1 VAVSLNE
8 LASALRAQGRLE
20 EAEQT
25 YRQALALRRE
35 VLAPGHPHVAYSLVG
50 LAELLIE
57 RGHQAAA
64 EPLLTEGLQIRLAA
78 LPADHFLIAE
88 TRSRLGRCL
97 AQLGRL
103 EEARPLL
110 VAGHDRLQALFGPE
124 DRRTR
129 EAAERLAAVAPADV
143 TRPPGD
149 ITALLLQLDGS
160 GQNAVDRIFPYVYE
174 HLKAIARRRLR
185 AEREG
190 HTLSATAL
198 VHEAYFKLVDQERV
212 DWRNRAHFFAVAA
225 RAMRRI
231 LIDHAIARKAEK
243 RGGGQPF
250 VTLMEDTAG
259 GLERISSS
267 PSTRHSPVS
276 GSWMHARSELSSCG
290 SSLA

>member
-1 VAVSLNE
+1 M
-8 LASALRAQGRLE
+8 
-20 EAEQT
+20 
-25 YRQALALRRE
+25 
-35 VLAPGHPHVAYSLVG
+35 
-50 LAELLIE
+50 
-57 RGHQAAA
+57 
-64 EPLLTEGLQIRLAA
+64 
-78 LPADHFLIAE
+78 
-88 TRSRLGRCL
+88 
-97 AQLGRL
+97 
-103 EEARPLL
+103 
-110 VAGHDRLQALFGPE
+110 
-124 DRRTR
+124 
-129 EAAERLAAVAPADV
+129 

-259 GLERISSS
+259 EDSNADQLLAVDEALTRLRELDARQERVVELRFFAGMKLEEIA
-267 PSTRHSPVS
+267 VV
-276 GSWMHARSELSSCG
+276 LQV
-290 SSLA
+290 SLASVNRDWRTARAFLTTQLAG